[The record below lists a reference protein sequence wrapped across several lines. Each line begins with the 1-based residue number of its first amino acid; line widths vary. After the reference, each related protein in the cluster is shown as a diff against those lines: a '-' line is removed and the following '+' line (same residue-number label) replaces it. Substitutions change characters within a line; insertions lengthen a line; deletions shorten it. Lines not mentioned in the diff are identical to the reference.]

1 MVTESV
7 GHFVDAEGNEI
18 WICPQCNKPDDGS
31 PMIGCDAGCED
42 WYHWV
47 CVGIHQEPNE
57 NQDWICPRCIK
68 RKWNNSSL
76 KYMIVCNLQNIKS

>member
-31 PMIGCDAGCED
+31 PMIGCDAGCKDYNNLSQISKQYVLRCLCAKFDKEILKI
-42 WYHWV
+42 
-47 CVGIHQEPNE
+47 GIMGA
-57 NQDWICPRCIK
+57 I
-68 RKWNNSSL
+68 
-76 KYMIVCNLQNIKS
+76 